1 MNATNGA
8 NTDGGRGM
16 ATSIGERA
24 TIRAG
29 AVRGCLWRGALWL
42 TLLGAGAGAIYG
54 AAVLVLGSIIEN
66 KPGDA
71 AFAPFGFVFGGVY
84 GVAFGIVFG
93 VTVGLVV
100 GLIARR
106 AQKGERR
113 LDHARTVAYA
123 SLLPLAGSFL
133 FICVSVSTT
142 SIHPHI
148 VREFI
153 FFELIPFIVACAGAV
168 WVAHALVRWVVVPE

>member
-1 MNATNGA
+1 
-8 NTDGGRGM
+8 M

-29 AVRGCLWRGALWL
+29 AVWGCLWRGALWL

-54 AAVLVLGSIIEN
+54 AAVLVLPSMINN

-71 AFAPFGFVFGGVY
+71 AFAPFGFVFGGMI

-113 LDHARTVAYA
+113 LDRARTAAYA
-123 SLLPLAGSFL
+123 AILPLAGSFI
-133 FICVSVSTT
+133 FICVSVYTT
-142 SIHPHI
+142 PIHPGLA
-148 VREFI
+148 REFI
-153 FFELIPFIVACAGAV
+153 IFEFIPFILACAGAV
-168 WVAHALVRWVVVPE
+168 WIANVLVRWVVVPE

>member
-1 MNATNGA
+1 MATN
-8 NTDGGRGM
+8 
-16 ATSIGERA
+16 IGERA

-42 TLLGAGAGAIYG
+42 TLLGAEAGAIYG
-54 AAVLVLGSIIEN
+54 AAILVLGSIIDN

-71 AFAPFGFVFGGVY
+71 AFAGIGFVVGGIA

-113 LDHARTVAYA
+113 LDRARTVAYA
-123 SLLPLAGSFL
+123 SLLPLAGSFI
-133 FICVSVSTT
+133 FICVSLYTT
-142 SIHPHI
+142 PTHPNS

-153 FFELIPFIVACAGAV
+153 IFEITPFILACAGAV
-168 WVAHALVRWVVVPE
+168 WIAHVLVRWVVVSE